1 MNKQMIRLTA
11 LCAVLTAGSFAARAD
26 KVPMSQVPDAVQR
39 AIKAQAQ
46 GETVQD
52 VERETKDG
60 RTVYEAEFKRQG
72 INRRV
77 QFAEDGTI
85 VPGRDVTGVIGK
97 SSPTAS
103 LSELPPAVQKTV
115 REQQAGR
122 TIADIDKEMWNGQT
136 IYEVEFK
143 EQGPNSRLHIAADG
157 TLVMDKN
164 TGITTGRSVL
174 RGTQLSETPQAVQA
188 TVKRM
193 AGDAEIADVDKET
206 WQGRNAYEVE
216 IRKEGMNR
224 ELLIA
229 EDGSVL
235 RDSEAAG
242 GRERVRERETTNR
255 DLLGRETLTL
265 EQLPAAVQ
273 QTIKAQGEVGTLKPI
288 RREQKDGQAAYAV
301 EFEKEGRNTRLT
313 IGQDGQVLEDSRK

>member
-1 MNKQMIRLTA
+1 MNKQMIRFA
-11 LCAVLTAGSFAARAD
+11 AVCAVLMMGTMASRAD
-26 KVPMSQVPDAVQR
+26 KVPMSQVPETVQR

-60 RTVYEAEFKRQG
+60 RTVYEAEFKREG

-77 QFAEDGTI
+77 QFAEDGTV
-85 VPGRDVTGVIGK
+85 VPGRNVTGILK
-97 SSPTAS
+97 SAPAVSMND
-103 LSELPPAVQKTV
+103 LPAAVQKTV

-122 TIADIDKEMWNGQT
+122 TVEDIDKETWNGQT

-157 TLVMDKN
+157 TLVVDKN
-164 TGITTGRSVL
+164 TSTATGRNVL
-174 RGTQLSETPQAVQA
+174 RGTQLSDTPAAVQA

-216 IRKEGMNR
+216 IRREGVNR

-242 GRERVRERETTNR
+242 GRERVRERETDR
-255 DLLGRETLTL
+255 DLFGRQTLSM

-273 QTIKAQGEVGTLKPI
+273 QTLKTQGELGTLKPI
-288 RREQKDGQAAYAV
+288 RREQKDGQNAYAV
-301 EFEKEGRNTRLT
+301 EFEKEGKNTRL
-313 IGQDGQVLEDSRK
+313 IISENGRILEDSRK